1 MNAVWLR
8 KKNITWNHKNS
19 YFFILQREKGNQSK
33 YSESACHNAR
43 LNYLLIENAS
53 DEPHGNKGE
62 RENIVLRQN
71 KADGLQE
78 VG

>member
-1 MNAVWLR
+1 MGEVEQ
-8 KKNITWNHKNS
+8 T
-19 YFFILQREKGNQSK
+19 E

-62 RENIVLRQN
+62 RERGGWRERGGENIVLRQN